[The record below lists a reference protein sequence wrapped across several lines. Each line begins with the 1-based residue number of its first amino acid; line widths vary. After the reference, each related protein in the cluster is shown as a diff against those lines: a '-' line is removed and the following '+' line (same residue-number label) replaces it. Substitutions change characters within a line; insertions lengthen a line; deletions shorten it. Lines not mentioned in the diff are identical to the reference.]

1 MLNSEGD
8 LAPGEEKYPSSRDTF
23 PSSSE
28 SREKVSEDKALV
40 TQVENVIDEKLTR
53 IGRLSRRVTL
63 QLAQWGL
70 EVNGV
75 TPVPEIQR
83 TDRRLYQFFFVW
95 FSANA
100 NILTLSAGTVGP
112 AFFNLGILDSLFVII
127 VVDVISCAF
136 PAIFAVF
143 GPKLGTRAMVQSR
156 FSWGYYGAIIPSIL
170 NVLSMEGYLVLNTIV
185 GGQTLAEVS
194 DHLNATLGIVIIAV
208 ISLIITFCGYQVLH
222 WYELVIWV
230 PNVVAFIVML
240 AVGGMQLR
248 EAPLTSP
255 TPASPATLLTFGAS
269 LAATVVSW
277 STLTPDYG
285 VYHDREASAW
295 RLFFYNYLGFFVSSV
310 PAHMLGAAFAA
321 ATVSVPSW
329 RAGLGD
335 GGDVGGLVAAV
346 LAPTGKF
353 GKFLLVLLSL
363 TAPSACAPTMYTACT
378 SFMTVHRAFAR
389 LPRFVVAVMSTIVVI
404 PIAILG
410 AGHFYETFETILTLI
425 GYWNAPFC
433 AIVLTEHFLFRRSF
447 SAYDVPHAWD
457 SPNHPNLPRPYPALC
472 ALAASIVLIVLC
484 MEQKWWTGPVAK
496 HGTGDLGMLLGFVV
510 SVPVYAGARWAEL
523 NWGSMEKRKRLGGG
537 GGYEAEC

>member
-1 MLNSEGD
+1 EGD
-8 LAPGEEKYPSSRDTF
+8 SSPATEKCPPSGGAFSQ
-23 PSSSE
+23 SLE
-28 SREKVSEDKALV
+28 SKEKLSDDKALI
-40 TQVENVIDEKLTR
+40 TEVENVVHEGQTR
-53 IGRLSRRVTL
+53 IGRLSHRVTL
-63 QLAQWGL
+63 QLARWGL

-75 TPVPEIQR
+75 TPIPETQR

-112 AFFNLGILDSLFVII
+112 AFFNLGILDSFFVIV
-127 VVDVISCAF
+127 VVDVIACAF
-136 PAIFAVF
+136 PSMSAVF
-143 GPKLGTRAMVQSR
+143 GPKLGMRSMVQSR
-156 FSWGYYGAIIPSIL
+156 FSWGYYGAIIPSVL

-194 DHLNATLGIVIIAV
+194 DHLNPTLGIVIIAV
-208 ISLIITFCGYQVLH
+208 ISLIITFCGCQVLH

-230 PNVVAFIVML
+230 PNLVAFIVML

-285 VYHDREASAW
+285 VYHDRKASTW

-321 ATVSVPSW
+321 ASVTVPSW

-363 TAPSACAPTMYTACT
+363 TAPSACAPTMYTVCT
-378 SFMTVHRAFAR
+378 SFMTVHRAFAK
-389 LPRFVVAVMSTIVVI
+389 LPRFVVAIISTIVLI
-404 PIAILG
+404 PIAIVG
-410 AGHFYETFETILTLI
+410 ASQFYDTFETILALI
-425 GYWNAPFC
+425 GYWIAPFC
-433 AIVLTEHFLFRRSF
+433 AVVFTEHFLFRRSF
-447 SAYDVPHAWD
+447 SAYDVPNAWD
-457 SPNHPNLPRPYPALC
+457 DPHHPNLPRPYPALC

-496 HGTGDLGMLLGFVV
+496 RGTGDLGMLLGFVV
-510 SVPVYAGARWAEL
+510 SVAVYAAARWVEL
-523 NWGSMEKRKRLGGG
+523 NWGSMEQRKRLSGDGGD
-537 GGYEAEC
+537 EAECQ